1 MHRIARS
8 ALLAA
13 MLSPGILI
21 SRSAIAAGSA
31 PAPVVALWPGTP
43 PGDSA
48 SPGEEKDLTT
58 PKDGLVAGRRLIRLG
73 NVSSPSLTLYRPP
86 KSKATGTAVLVCPG
100 GGYHILAMDLEG
112 TEVAE
117 RLNAMGV
124 TAVVLKYRV
133 PVRKDRPRFEAP
145 LQDAQRAMG
154 LIRLHAGEW
163 GIDPG
168 RVGILG
174 FSAGGHLSAVTS
186 CHDDARTYPPVDA
199 ADKERSRPNF
209 AVVVYPG
216 YLVEGKEG
224 TTLPPELTVTAA
236 TPPTFLVQ
244 AEDDEVPVESSLFY
258 FHALKKAKVE
268 AELHVYARGGHG
280 YGLRPTSEPVTHWPD
295 LLEAWMRHRKLLER
309 AR

>member
-186 CHDDARTYPPVDA
+186 CHDDTRTYPPVDA